1 MNILLTPDLN
11 AWVEEQVKMGS
22 YLCATEVICEAL
34 HLLQDR
40 EAVQRQKLNSLRTD
54 IKLAIDEL
62 DTGRYTVFDSN
73 FVDHLVVE
81 AGQASNPSAL

>member
-11 AWVEEQVKMGS
+11 TWVEEQVNTGS

-40 EAVQRQKLNSLRTD
+40 EAVQQQKLNSLRAD
-54 IKLAIDEL
+54 VKLAIDEL
-62 DTGRYTVFDSN
+62 DAGRYRVFNQD
-73 FVDHLVVE
+73 FIDDLLAE
-81 AGQASNPSAL
+81 TRQAVNSSAL